1 MIARAGCENRHPSHE
16 APATPPAKM
25 RTYIIDALNKLFD
38 AAFHGTTKSKVVL
51 HPLDKV
57 LLVCTMFLTGCATE
71 RESATS
77 PFFPTRN
84 LAQRSEE
91 YGDEISY
98 WDGAASRGAPRIAID
113 LEQQRAYFYK
123 GGKIVGI
130 SVVSTGREGYDT
142 PSGEFR
148 ITQKDLTHV
157 SSIYGDYVDRNG
169 QVVMENVDVTQDPRP
184 HGTVFRGA
192 PMPYFLRING
202 GIGMHAGYL
211 PGYPASHGCIRMP
224 KEMAAHFFQN
234 APIGTPVAIRQ
245 EQPQDYPPTPL
256 VGESYSPLTSI
267 REPQGRF

>member
-1 MIARAGCENRHPSHE
+1 MN
-16 APATPPAKM
+16 
-25 RTYIIDALNKLFD
+25 YALNELFG
-38 AAFHGTTKSKVVL
+38 AAFHGASKGEGVL
-51 HPLDKV
+51 CILGKV
-57 LLVCTMFLTGCATE
+57 LLVCAMFLTGCASE

-77 PFFPTRN
+77 PLFPSSN
-84 LAQRSEE
+84 LAQRNGE

-98 WDGAASRGAPRIAID
+98 WDGAASRGEPRIVID

-157 SSIYGDYVDRNG
+157 SSIYGDYVDRSG
-169 QVVMENVDVTQDPRP
+169 QVVMENVDVTKDPQPR
-184 HGTVFRGA
+184 GTVFRGA
-192 PMPYFLRING
+192 PMPYFLRIQG

-211 PGYPASHGCIRMP
+211 PGYPASHGCIRLP

-234 APIGTPVAIRQ
+234 ATIGTPVAIRQ
-245 EQPQDYPPTPL
+245 ESPQDYAPNPL
-256 VGESYSPLTSI
+256 VDERYSPLTSI
-267 REPQGRF
+267 IER

>member
-25 RTYIIDALNKLFD
+25 RTYIVDALNKLFD
-38 AAFHGTTKSKVVL
+38 AAFHGTSKSKVVL

-98 WDGAASRGAPRIAID
+98 WDGAASRGAPRIVID

-192 PMPYFLRING
+192 PMPYFLQNQRGHWDARRLSAWLSGITRLYSHAKGNG
-202 GIGMHAGYL
+202 GSFFSKCANRYACGNSSRAAAGL
-211 PGYPASHGCIRMP
+211 PTHSTGW
-224 KEMAAHFFQN
+224 
-234 APIGTPVAIRQ
+234 
-245 EQPQDYPPTPL
+245 
-256 VGESYSPLTSI
+256 
-267 REPQGRF
+267 